1 MLGGSLS
8 LCINLNIALHF
19 YDIDAKLF
27 INIDTHRQ
35 SNSKK
40 AFWIKNILQ
49 KIALLKHIYWKHD
62 KNNYFLLL
70 QNRLWFNSLYTYLYL
85 LKDWQWSPSPLKIVT
100 KYLISSVEL
109 ELNVKK
115 QNKTKTYC
123 IRRKETRIKEF
134 AWKFIKT
141 KIKTTWLVWMSRHTF

>member
-19 YDIDAKLF
+19 CDIDAKLF
-27 INIDTHRQ
+27 INIDTCRQ

-40 AFWIKNILQ
+40 AFWRKNILQ
-49 KIALLKHIYWKHD
+49 KIALLKHIYWKQD

-100 KYLISSVEL
+100 KFLISSVEL
-109 ELNVKK
+109 ELNVEK
-115 QNKTKTYC
+115 NKTKQNLLH
-123 IRRKETRIKEF
+123 KKKGDQNKRICL
-134 AWKFIKT
+134 
-141 KIKTTWLVWMSRHTF
+141 KIY